1 MKKIRKFLA
10 SDLYTA
16 ILFIGAC
23 IVIFSG
29 KEVIGTI
36 AFAYAIGLTMVLT
49 DDLIPALQGALFT
62 VCFAIRC
69 KNSFNEFFIYRYLAI
84 PLAIMFFSHFFLYRT
99 KLSKGKCFW
108 AIFAAS
114 AATTLGGTGAISAK
128 EYFSVTS
135 IFYIIM
141 LGFGMLL
148 IYCYLCSSLRQKDEY
163 EFSDR
168 FSKLMA
174 SIIPMLSVCLFQE
187 YFSRKD
193 EFLAVLGVIPFQWRN
208 NASTLLMLAMPF
220 AFYLSARF
228 YGWFYV
234 GILSY
239 IAILFSG
246 SRGGMIFGL
255 AELILCLAIM
265 IFIDKKHR
273 IHTLITICI
282 CITGVFLLRKTLF
295 EVIGYTIERLLDPNE
310 NSIRLGLIPRGIED
324 FLSNPL
330 FGRGLGYMGNRDIHQ
345 SAEFNLCWY
354 HCSPIQVIGS
364 FGLAGVAA
372 YGFLIFT
379 RIRILIKNITFFNIM
394 TFTSYI
400 GIEMM
405 SLVNPGVFAP
415 FPYLFLVTAFF
426 VIIEKCNSEN
436 DKSALSQIRKGS
448 YR

>member
-1 MKKIRKFLA
+1 MEKIRKFLA

-23 IVIFSG
+23 VVVFAG
-29 KEVIGTI
+29 KEIVGTI
-36 AFAYAIGLTMVLT
+36 IFAFAVALTMALT
-49 DDLIPALQGALFT
+49 DDLIPALQGTLFA

-69 KNSFNEFFIYRYLAI
+69 KNSFDEFLKYRYSII
-84 PLAIMFFSHFFLYRT
+84 PLAIIFVSHFIIYRT
-99 KLSKGKCFW
+99 KLSKGKCFG
-108 AIFAAS
+108 AILAVS
-114 AATTLGGTGAISAK
+114 VATTLGGVGIISAK
-128 EYFSVTS
+128 EYFSPTS

-148 IYCYLCSSLRQKDEY
+148 IYCYLCSALKQREEY
-163 EFSDR
+163 EFSEK

-187 YFSRKD
+187 YFSRRE
-193 EFLAVLGVIPFQWRN
+193 EFIEVLGVIPFQWRN

-220 AFYLSARF
+220 AFCLSAKF
-228 YGWFYV
+228 YGWFYI

-239 IAILFSG
+239 IDILFSG

-255 AELILCLAIM
+255 AEMILCIAIM
-265 IFIDKKHR
+265 LFFDKKHR
-273 IHTLITICI
+273 KHTVITICVGI
-282 CITGVFLLRKTLF
+282 AGVFLLRKMLLD
-295 EVIGYTIERLLDPNE
+295 VIGYTIKRLLDPHE

-330 FGRGLGYMGNRDIHQ
+330 FGRGIGYMGNNDIHNN
-345 SAEFNLCWY
+345 AEFTLCWY

-364 FGLAGVAA
+364 FGLAGVAS

-379 RIRILIKNITFFNIM
+379 RIKLLVKNFTFFNIM
-394 TFTSYI
+394 TFVSYI

-426 VIIEKCNSEN
+426 VIIEKCNSEK
-436 DKSALSQIRKGS
+436 DKSTLSLIRKGQ

>member
-1 MKKIRKFLA
+1 MEKIRKFLT

-16 ILFIGAC
+16 ILFIAAG

-49 DDLIPALQGALFT
+49 DDLIPPLQGVIFT

-69 KNSFNEFFIYRYLAI
+69 KNSFDEFFRYRFLTI

-114 AATTLGGTGAISAK
+114 SATTLGGIGIISAK
-128 EYFSVTS
+128 EYFSPTS
-135 IFYIIM
+135 VFYMIM

-148 IYCYLCSSLRQKDEY
+148 IYSYLCSVLRLREEY
-163 EFSDR
+163 EFSER

-174 SIIPMLSVCLFQE
+174 SIIPMLSLCLFQE
-187 YFSRKD
+187 YFSRRE
-193 EFLAVLGVIPFQWRN
+193 EFLSVLGVIPFQWRN

-220 AFYLSARF
+220 AFYLSAKF

-239 IAILFSG
+239 VAILFSG

-265 IFIDKKHR
+265 LLVDKKHR
-273 IHTLITICI
+273 KYTIITICI
-282 CITGVFLLRKTLF
+282 GLAGIFLLRKILF
-295 EVIGYTIERLLDPNE
+295 DVIGYTIERLLDPNE

-330 FGRGLGYMGNRDIHQ
+330 FGRGLGYMGNRDIHH
-345 SAEFNLCWY
+345 SADLNLCWY

-364 FGLAGVAA
+364 FGLAGVVA
-372 YGFLIFT
+372 YGFLVFT
-379 RIRILIKNITFFNIM
+379 RIKLFIKNITFFNIM
-394 TFTSYI
+394 IFASYI

-426 VIIEKCNSEN
+426 VIIEKCNSEK
-436 DKSALSQIRKGS
+436 DKSALSEIRKGS